1 MVNVEELVGVLAPVV
16 IVSMEA
22 VVAGFGLK
30 VAVAPVDRPL
40 TLRLTGLVK
49 PPDGVIVRLYVVE
62 PPCVTVWLDGVELT
76 VKFGAITISETLLVC
91 VKAPPVPVIVSV
103 EEPPGVLAV
112 VVIVSV
118 DGPVAGFVLKVP
130 VAPGGRPLTLRST
143 GPVKPP
149 VGVIVRLYV
158 VEQPCVTI
166 WLDGEKLIV
175 KSGTVTTNVAVAL

>member
-1 MVNVEELVGVLAPVV
+1 MTASETVVLLVRPPPTPVMVNVDGPVGVPALVM
-16 IVSMEA
+16 IVSVEA

-103 EEPPGVLAV
+103 EEPPGVLAPV
-112 VVIVSV
+112 VTDSV
-118 DGPVAGFVLKVP
+118 DDPVAGFGLNVP
-130 VAPGGRPLTLRST
+130 VAAEGRPLTLRLT
-143 GPVKPP
+143 GPVKPFS
-149 VGVIVRLYV
+149 GVMVRL
-158 VEQPCVTI
+158 
-166 WLDGEKLIV
+166 
-175 KSGTVTTNVAVAL
+175 